1 MESREKNNYS
11 KNTKYNFERL
21 SWLGYGI
28 LLCFCFYGCKN
39 VAVFFFYLYLQVA
52 FSGASSVKLET
63 LGANRICFHP
73 VLASYSLKGSLLSGK
88 VDDFSIF
95 VISYIKESP
104 KWRSA
109 IKSNYSE
116 NKKKKVEPMTFQNT
130 GWTLTTLF
138 SFLDMVGHVSTIVYD
153 LALRES

>member
-1 MESREKNNYS
+1 MGAKM
-11 KNTKYNFERL
+11 
-21 SWLGYGI
+21 WP
-28 LLCFCFYGCKN
+28 
-39 VAVFFFYLYLQVA
+39 FFFYLYLQVA

-63 LGANRICFHP
+63 LGANRMCFHP

-116 NKKKKVEPMTFQNT
+116 NKKKNKSRTHDLPEYR
-130 GWTLTTLF
+130 
-138 SFLDMVGHVSTIVYD
+138 LDANH
-153 LALRES
+153 AF